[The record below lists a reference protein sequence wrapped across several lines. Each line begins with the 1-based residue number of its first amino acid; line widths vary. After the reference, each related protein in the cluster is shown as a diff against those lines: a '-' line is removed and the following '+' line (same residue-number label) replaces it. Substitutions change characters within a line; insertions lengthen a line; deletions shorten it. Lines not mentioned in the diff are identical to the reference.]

1 MVDVLKR
8 GTAAEL
14 REELL
19 DLVTRDLLGPKG
31 GPEEELEGRTSP
43 SRWYLVGFLAPANH
57 LLGKVRQATLETR
70 IFLGSLRAA
79 PILDE
84 AISLK
89 LKKSVPAMIE
99 KPAS

>member
-43 SRWYLVGFLAPANH
+43 SRWYLVGFLAPANQ
-57 LLGKVRQATLETR
+57 LVPPNE
-70 IFLGSLRAA
+70 
-79 PILDE
+79 DE
-84 AISLK
+84 AMGDRD
-89 LKKSVPAMIE
+89 PAE
-99 KPAS
+99 TEDGHAEPTNL